1 MLDIQEND
9 NTLRK
14 HIAITMRYFAT
25 PTRILELMIDKIINA
40 KESTR
45 DKYIKCLI
53 LWVEHGNMC
62 YEDNVTI
69 AKVVRYILQA
79 QLLKM
84 KDKQLELLKTDLE
97 LKVQN
102 SPVVITNVSKVIKKP
117 FVIQHPTNS
126 KGSRT
131 YYPHEYNWT

>member
-1 MLDIQEND
+1 MLDIQENDSD

-40 KESTR
+40 QKSTR
-45 DKYIKCLI
+45 DKYIKCLK

-84 KDKQLELLKTDLE
+84 EDKQLELLKTDLE
-97 LKVQN
+97 LKVYQL
-102 SPVVITNVSKVIKKP
+102 TN
-117 FVIQHPTNS
+117 ND
-126 KGSRT
+126 
-131 YYPHEYNWT
+131 